1 MNQILYKRKIKNQ
14 SNNKSEYGLNY
25 NTNDYNFN
33 FGYNYN
39 LNHTFIV
46 QKRKFIII
54 FFVAIITIIISICF
68 YIFLKYRLSKNEKF
82 SKKLVSNYS
91 VITLFSNPIDNY
103 SINDIND
110 QNSNKTII
118 NSNNNINNSAE
129 PFIIGLIQIDK
140 IKLIYP
146 ILSTTTDELLKISP
160 CRFAGPM
167 PNQVGNLCIAGH
179 NYVDNKLFSKLYVL
193 NIGDNIKIYDL
204 SSNMLEYKIY
214 YKEEILY
221 NDLSCTNQDTNNKKE
236 ITLITCNN
244 VSGNRLCIKA
254 KEE

>member
-1 MNQILYKRKIKNQ
+1 MNQILYNIKSKKQ
-14 SNNKSEYGLNY
+14 LNNKTEYDLNY
-25 NTNDYNFN
+25 NTDNYNFS
-33 FGYNYN
+33 
-39 LNHTFIV
+39 HQFIM
-46 QKRKFIII
+46 QKRRFIIL

-68 YIFLKYRLSKNEKF
+68 YMFLKYQLFKNEKF

-91 VITLFSNPIDNY
+91 VITLFSNSIDNY
-103 SINDIND
+103 SINDINN
-110 QNSNKTII
+110 QNSNNTII
-118 NSNNNINNSAE
+118 NNNINNSAE

-146 ILSTTTDELLKISP
+146 ILSTTTNELLKISP

-167 PNQVGNLCIAGH
+167 PNQIGNLCIAGH

-193 NIGDNIKIYDL
+193 DIGDNIKIYDL
-204 SSNMLEYKIY
+204 TSNILEYKIY

-221 NDLSCTNQDTNNKKE
+221 NDLSCMNQNTNNRKE